1 MENKKIH
8 ERINL
13 KFNKKLISLFMIIIN
28 GKTKEN
34 KILYTAKI
42 FVNLSLLILNLTNLH
57 KVTYL
62 KISK

>member
-1 MENKKIH
+1 
-8 ERINL
+8 
-13 KFNKKLISLFMIIIN
+13 MIIIN